1 MSKKDIFTLP
11 NIMSVFRILLIPIYI
26 YIYLNADKTADY
38 WLAGGL
44 LILSSI
50 TDMLDGI
57 IARKFNMISQLGKI
71 LDPIADKLTQGVI
84 MVCLSMHYNNMRIL
98 LTFFIIKEGFMAVMG
113 IINLKKKKMLHGAKM
128 SGKICTT
135 VLFICMIL
143 LILFPEMPPK
153 GVNSLII
160 ISGFFMIISFMSYF
174 TIYFRHPNELV
185 DIGGRAS

>member
-185 DIGGRAS
+185 DIGGKAS

>member
-1 MSKKDIFTLP
+1 MNKKDILTIP
-11 NIMSVFRILLIPIYI
+11 NLMSIFRILLIPIYI
-26 YIYLNADKTADY
+26 YIYLNADKAADY

-44 LILSSI
+44 LILSSL

-84 MVCLSMHYNNMRIL
+84 MVCLSMHYSNMRIL
-98 LTFFIIKEGFMAVMG
+98 LTFFVIKEGFMAVMG

-185 DIGGRAS
+185 DIGGKAS

>member
-1 MSKKDIFTLP
+1 MNKKDILTIP
-11 NIMSVFRILLIPIYI
+11 NLMSTFRILLIPIYI

-38 WLAGGL
+38 WFAGGL

-185 DIGGRAS
+185 DIGGKAS

>member
-38 WLAGGL
+38 WFAGGL
-44 LILSSI
+44 LILSSL

-185 DIGGRAS
+185 DIGGKAS